1 MPPLHLLITG
11 ATGQT
16 GRETLR
22 SLLAAGTPHTLSAG
36 LRRPDRMPS
45 DLAGAL
51 PVRFDFEDPASF
63 PPALAGVDR
72 VFLLRPPQLAD
83 IRIFRP
89 LIAAMQAQQV
99 REIVFLSVQ
108 GAEKSRIIPHNQIER
123 LIREAGLRYIFLR
136 PAYFMQNLTSTLLPG
151 IRQDREIFLPAG
163 RAPFNWVDV
172 QDVGAAAAQAMLRF
186 DALEGQICVLTGTEN
201 LRFGEAAEIIR
212 EETGLPVRFTDP
224 GPLRFYLRKRREGME
239 SGKILAML
247 MLHYLARFQPE
258 PEISGTLGALLGRPP
273 GTLRA
278 YIRRELLPALQG

>member
-1 MPPLHLLITG
+1 MLITG

-22 SLLAAGTPHTLSAG
+22 ALLAAGTPHTFSAG
-36 LRRPDRMPS
+36 MRQPERMPP
-45 DLAGAL
+45 DLAGAV
-51 PVRFDFEDPASF
+51 PVRFDFEDPATI
-63 PPALAGVDR
+63 PQALAGVRR

-89 LIAAMQAQQV
+89 LVQAMLAQQV
-99 REIVFLSVQ
+99 REVVFLSVQ
-108 GAEKSRIIPHNQIER
+108 GAEKSRVIPHSQIER
-123 LIREAGLRYIFLR
+123 LIREAGLRYVFLR
-136 PAYFMQNLTSTLLPG
+136 PAYFMQNLTSTLLHG
-151 IRQDREIFLPAG
+151 LQQDREIFLPAG

-186 DALEGQICVLTGTEN
+186 DSLEGQILELTGTEN
-201 LRFGEAAEIIR
+201 LRFSEAAAMIR

-247 MLHYLARFQPE
+247 MLHYLARFQPA
-258 PEISGTLGALLGRPP
+258 PRISGTLADLLGRPP

-278 YIRRELLPALQG
+278 CIRRELVPALQG